1 MQRASRLSAASA
13 RRPNRRHNLKMKT
26 LLLVCA
32 SVLLGAGLFPQTSP
46 GNAQKF
52 SSAYTDLKTQC
63 KPITKDEPQGDDTPL
78 RCVGYGGFEIRI
90 DFSAASSH
98 LNVQPTNCECEERI
112 ELATQPLHYDA
123 KRKIEWRFAGGE
135 PFAVIFRVDKVKDGL
150 DPAEMWR
157 PENKT
162 GESLLVKGLKG
173 HERISFEVDAKTPDA
188 NAKAREMADRAYT
201 EGR

>member
-1 MQRASRLSAASA
+1 MCAAA
-13 RRPNRRHNLKMKT
+13 LF
-26 LLLVCA
+26 
-32 SVLLGAGLFPQTSP
+32 GAVLFPQTSAGGGAP
-46 GNAQKF
+46 KF

-63 KPITKDEPQGDDTPL
+63 KPIAEGEAQGDDMPL
-78 RCVGYGGFEIRI
+78 RCAGRGGYEVRI

-98 LNVQPTNCECEERI
+98 LGVQMVGGESEDRI
-112 ELATQPLHYDA
+112 VLAEQPLDYNA
-123 KRKIEWRFAGGE
+123 KRKVEWRLAGGK

-173 HERISFEVDAKTPDA
+173 YERINFEVDAKTPDA
-188 NAKAREMADRAYT
+188 NAKAREMADSAFAKVR
-201 EGR
+201 

>member
-1 MQRASRLSAASA
+1 
-13 RRPNRRHNLKMKT
+13 MKT
-26 LLLVCA
+26 LLIVCTSA
-32 SVLLGAGLFPQTSP
+32 LLGAGLFAQTSP
-46 GNAQKF
+46 GGAQKF

-63 KPITKDEPQGDDTPL
+63 KPIGKGEPQSDDMPL
-78 RCVGYGGFEIRI
+78 RCTGHGGYEIRI

-98 LNVQPTNCECEERI
+98 LGVQPESCECEERI

-123 KRKIEWRFAGGE
+123 KRKIEWRFADGK

-173 HERISFEVDAKTPDA
+173 YERINFEVD
-188 NAKAREMADRAYT
+188 AKAREMADRSYG
-201 EGR
+201 ESR

>member
-1 MQRASRLSAASA
+1 
-13 RRPNRRHNLKMKT
+13 MKT

-32 SVLLGAGLFPQTSP
+32 SALLCSGLFSQTSP
-46 GNAQKF
+46 GAAPKF

-63 KPITKDEPQGDDTPL
+63 KPIAAGEPQGDDMPL
-78 RCVGYGGFEIRI
+78 RCKGYGGYEVRI

-98 LNVQPTNCECEERI
+98 LGVQPAGGESEERI
-112 ELATQPLHYDA
+112 ELAMQPLNYDA
-123 KRKIEWRFAGGE
+123 KRKIEWRLAGGK

-173 HERISFEVDAKTPDA
+173 YERINFEVDAKTPDA
-188 NAKAREMADRAYT
+188 NAKAREMADSAFAKDR
-201 EGR
+201 